1 MNYGII
7 WIVIASWAIP
17 FTSSIHIEDPRPE
30 LRHNQ
35 TQRVADLFQ
44 PPLWYIYQPDKLKL
58 ELILHVPM
66 VHEDHLMDMY
76 RFLPLPLNIEDL
88 NYNMVPDV
96 GHEDIFVYGKYQT
109 YQQLSANDLTK
120 CLLIADIYYCRG
132 RQVLKTNF
140 KKSYLAGIFKKDKNT
155 ILSYCKFELHP
166 NGEQVF
172 QIDKDTYMVNK
183 PAEIITEVI
192 CNRRQM
198 PWHIKTGQQFRLQP
212 GCRTSL
218 ADHKIYAEDTLR
230 VDQQSQIFAFS
241 MDPLNVLGDIGNNQF
256 KEALR
261 NLQNY
266 SQHIIDPATLINHA
280 FTLSEKGS
288 EEQIAPQKM
297 MFPLGLTSGTIIL
310 TITRIIITSIQAT
323 TIKKLQAHVNQLQQE
338 TSVCRFN
345 SGYPATAPSISNHN
359 NINLHLLGKP

>member
-1 MNYGII
+1 
-7 WIVIASWAIP
+7 
-17 FTSSIHIEDPRPE
+17 
-30 LRHNQ
+30 
-35 TQRVADLFQ
+35 
-44 PPLWYIYQPDKLKL
+44 
-58 ELILHVPM
+58 
-66 VHEDHLMDMY
+66 
-76 RFLPLPLNIEDL
+76 
-88 NYNMVPDV
+88 
-96 GHEDIFVYGKYQT
+96 
-109 YQQLSANDLTK
+109 
-120 CLLIADIYYCRG
+120 
-132 RQVLKTNF
+132 
-140 KKSYLAGIFKKDKNT
+140 
-155 ILSYCKFELHP
+155 
-166 NGEQVF
+166 
-172 QIDKDTYMVNK
+172 
-183 PAEIITEVI
+183 
-192 CNRRQM
+192 
-198 PWHIKTGQQFRLQP
+198 
-212 GCRTSL
+212 
-218 ADHKIYAEDTLR
+218 
-230 VDQQSQIFAFS
+230 